1 MKTLHKILL
10 IVIIVCVCV
19 GCDQATKVIAK
30 QHLAQ
35 SPPIN
40 LMNGMVILRY
50 IENQGSF
57 LGLGAKL
64 SDTVRFWLFIVL
76 ATLMVVGMLGFALTV
91 QELNVVGITGA
102 ALVVGGG
109 VGNLID
115 RITHQGAV
123 VDFLNVG
130 IGKVRTGIFNLADVA
145 IMVGIGVLLLAM
157 YKPKST
163 EESDA

>member
-1 MKTLHKILL
+1 MTTRHKILL
-10 IVIIVCVCV
+10 ILVIVCVCV

-30 QHLAQ
+30 QNLAQ

-76 ATLMVVGMLGFALTV
+76 AMLMVVGMLGFALTV

-145 IMVGIGVLLLAM
+145 IMAGIGVLLLAM

-163 EESDA
+163 D